1 MIQSIKPKRDEM
13 TALIQQA
20 VGAVERREDIPFS
33 QSCGR
38 VCAADVFSRNTLPNR
53 PVSRFDGIGV
63 RFDDFAGGM
72 PDTRQWREG
81 REYVF
86 CNTGIAIPDGF
97 DTVIAIED
105 VEVLEQGI
113 ALHAV
118 PKARGEM
125 VNPVGCNL
133 RTGEPL
139 ARRGDVLVPAHVGL
153 FAAGG
158 VETVPVYARP
168 RVAVLPT
175 GDELVPPTDQ
185 VPPGKNVESNSYMIA
200 AYLEQWG
207 AEAVCLPIAAD
218 SLEGIADTLQK
229 ALEQCDAAI
238 IIAGSSL
245 GTKDFTIRVLDRLGQ
260 VLAPELAHGP
270 GRKSSLSVVG
280 GKPVLGVAGPPMGA
294 QITCDLYLAP
304 FVAALRGVPYVRL
317 QQLEV
322 TCDDPFAAHPVD
334 FCERV
339 HIYRGQDGYHIRSA
353 FAPETTRAQMQA
365 IANGNFYRPANT
377 ACAVGGKTAVELL
390 CPIEAVPDRDLLP
403 DILGER
409 GDRA

>member
-1 MIQSIKPKRDEM
+1 MSEMIQSIKPKRDEM

-139 ARRGDVLVPAHVGL
+139 ARRGDVLVPAHVGCL
-153 FAAGG
+153 PPAGW
-158 VETVPVYARP
+158 RP
-168 RVAVLPT
+168 CRCMPGPGWRCSPPGT
-175 GDELVPPTDQ
+175 SWSPPPTR
-185 VPPGKNVESNSYMIA
+185 
-200 AYLEQWG
+200 
-207 AEAVCLPIAAD
+207 C
-218 SLEGIADTLQK
+218 
-229 ALEQCDAAI
+229 
-238 IIAGSSL
+238 
-245 GTKDFTIRVLDRLGQ
+245 RR
-260 VLAPELAHGP
+260 
-270 GRKSSLSVVG
+270 
-280 GKPVLGVAGPPMGA
+280 
-294 QITCDLYLAP
+294 
-304 FVAALRGVPYVRL
+304 
-317 QQLEV
+317 
-322 TCDDPFAAHPVD
+322 
-334 FCERV
+334 
-339 HIYRGQDGYHIRSA
+339 
-353 FAPETTRAQMQA
+353 
-365 IANGNFYRPANT
+365 
-377 ACAVGGKTAVELL
+377 GKTWSPTA
-390 CPIEAVPDRDLLP
+390 I
-403 DILGER
+403 
-409 GDRA
+409 